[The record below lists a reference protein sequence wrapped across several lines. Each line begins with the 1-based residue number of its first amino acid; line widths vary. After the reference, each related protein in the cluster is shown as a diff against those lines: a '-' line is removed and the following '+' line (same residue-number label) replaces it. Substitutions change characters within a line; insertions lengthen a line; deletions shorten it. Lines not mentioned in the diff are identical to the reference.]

1 MRRILVPDRDTY
13 LARWSVL
20 HGGYDPR
27 SSRFVSGWL
36 GLAYV
41 GARPLAARGLGPD
54 AVTLAGVVVAAGVLG
69 VTWAGVTWA
78 GGGWVAAAGG
88 LAVIAGL
95 VDSMDGAV
103 AVLTGRDT
111 RTGFVLD
118 SMADRVGDVLFLAA
132 LWRLGAPVGLVVA
145 GGLATFLQEYLRA
158 RAAAAGMDDVG
169 VVTVAER
176 PTRVIVTAVTLG
188 AGGLAAMAGLP
199 GHGVRLLASAGGVAW
214 AVLGAVGLVQLAVV
228 VRCRLR

>member
-69 VTWAGVTWA
+69 VTWAG
-78 GGGWVAAAGG
+78 GGWVAAAGG
-88 LAVIAGL
+88 LAVVAGL

-188 AGGLAAMAGLP
+188 AVGLAAMAGLP

-228 VRCRLR
+228 VRRRLR